1 MTVEEPIR
9 LGRVMTEEGHY
20 RLVQFVGLSAAGDD
34 RANAQ
39 VQPVLGDM
47 FGDLQPFGEAL
58 PLSTVRLLPPVVP
71 GKIVAVASNFRD
83 HAAEMGRDLPEEP
96 RLFLKPNTA
105 VIGDG
110 ESIRIPLDVGRVD
123 YEAELGVVI
132 GRTLIDATPEEA
144 MEGVLGY
151 TCVNDV
157 TARALQKKDGVFGRA
172 KGFDTFCPLGPWIVT
187 GLDPSNLRI
196 RTWVGEELRQDG
208 STASMVFDVPTLI
221 SFISKVMT
229 LVPGDV
235 ISTGTPAGV
244 GPLTANA
251 TVKIQIEGIG
261 QLTNDVVPRASQAA
275 ADEASALGDST

>member
-1 MTVEEPIR
+1 
-9 LGRVMTEEGHY
+9 MTEEGHY